1 MIETIYVYLC
11 LLRGGFID
19 ESIYNEVL
27 DKLFLQNP
35 ESELLLELE
44 FLSGEVEKSWIYLH
58 QYCVGDNH
66 ISYNYLQFGK
76 ILFSYLES
84 VYRSNRMEIREFSR
98 KAYNV
103 WNMLPTHIYETD
115 MFWVLNH
122 ADDYLAIGDE
132 KSAIELYEK
141 AFSYYKEK

>member
-1 MIETIYVYLC
+1 
-11 LLRGGFID
+11 
-19 ESIYNEVL
+19 
-27 DKLFLQNP
+27 
-35 ESELLLELE
+35 
-44 FLSGEVEKSWIYLH
+44 
-58 QYCVGDNH
+58 
-66 ISYNYLQFGK
+66 
-76 ILFSYLES
+76 
-84 VYRSNRMEIREFSR
+84 MEIREFSR

-103 WNMLPTHIYETD
+103 WNMLPTHIYEND